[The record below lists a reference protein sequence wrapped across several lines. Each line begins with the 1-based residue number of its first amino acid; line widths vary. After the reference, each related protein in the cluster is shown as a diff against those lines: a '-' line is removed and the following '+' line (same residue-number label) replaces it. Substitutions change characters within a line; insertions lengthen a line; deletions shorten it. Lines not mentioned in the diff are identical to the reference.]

1 MAKQAYFVEF
11 ALKTETFERIKRSGR
26 VLKNQPRSTIIVV
39 DEARESM
46 QLVGLAMQRNF
57 ANEFYRI
64 QEIAIGAADVAVMF
78 YPVSAD
84 MLKLLAEVYQ
94 EQQNDD

>member
-26 VLKNQPRSTIIVV
+26 
-39 DEARESM
+39 
-46 QLVGLAMQRNF
+46 
-57 ANEFYRI
+57 NEFYRI

-94 EQQNDD
+94 EQQKR